1 MRVTILRDLAD
12 VPSNRLADRIGLGV
26 LTQLVTRDMVDEVL
40 ATTGSRERRSRLLPA
55 RVMVYYVLAM
65 TLFYEDAY
73 EEVMQKLVN
82 GLRALRSWRDDWTM
96 PTTGAISRA
105 RSRLGADPL
114 KELFHRVAVP
124 IAEPGTPGAWYRERR
139 VMALDGVVL
148 DVADTPDNGRVYEK
162 SGRGQSASAFPQV
175 RLVGL
180 AECGTHAI
188 VAAAFDSW
196 RTYERALA
204 ERLLDDHVEADML
217 LLADRGFY
225 SYDLWA
231 HALQTGAALLW
242 RVPMN
247 VRLPM
252 LHRHDDGSYA
262 SELLPKQLKTDLNRG
277 MKRRV
282 PEGVRIPVRVV
293 EYQVGNRA
301 SSDVIRLVTSLT
313 DPIQAPA
320 HELAALYAERWE
332 FEIGLDEIET
342 HQVSNSRVLRSRKA
356 DLVEQEIWGLL
367 LAHYAI
373 RHLMHQAAD
382 DLDIDEDRLSFM
394 RSLRVVRRSIVNDS
408 EFPP

>member
-1 MRVTILRDLAD
+1 
-12 VPSNRLADRIGLGV
+12 
-26 LTQLVTRDMVDEVL
+26 
-40 ATTGSRERRSRLLPA
+40 
-55 RVMVYYVLAM
+55 
-65 TLFYEDAY
+65 
-73 EEVMQKLVN
+73 
-82 GLRALRSWRDDWTM
+82 
-96 PTTGAISRA
+96 
-105 RSRLGADPL
+105 
-114 KELFHRVAVP
+114 
-124 IAEPGTPGAWYRERR
+124 
-139 VMALDGVVL
+139 MALDGVVL

>member
-12 VPSNRLADRIGLGV
+12 VPGNRLADRIGLGV

-40 ATTGSRERRSRLLPA
+40 ATTGSRERRARLLPA

-73 EEVMQKLVN
+73 EEVMQKLIN

-196 RTYERALA
+196 RTDERALA

-225 SYDLWA
+225 SYDLFA

-367 LAHYAI
+367 LTHYAI